1 MLAVLSYCVYAA
13 LSGHL
18 RPSFVLGTDSCTLCR
33 MSPRA
38 ACRPRPRIHYISKP
52 ARKNRRA
59 QDEQCCNACGCIS
72 LCAGCTEWTPKPAF
86 CGGRNFSIICRMSL
100 RAACGVLSRRSLT
113 VPVTA
118 HIPPLRR
125 DTVDAAAF
133 RIGVPISL
141 RGKTE
146 TEIRSGTSDSARR
159 LR

>member
-1 MLAVLSYCVYAA
+1 MLAVLSYCVYTA
-13 LSGHL
+13 LNGHL
-18 RPSFVLGTDSCTLCR
+18 RPSFAFGTASCTLRR

-38 ACRPRPRIHYISKP
+38 ACRPCPRIHYISKP
-52 ARKNRRA
+52 ARESRRA

-72 LCAGCTEWTPKPAF
+72 LCVGCTEWTPKPAF
-86 CGGRNFSIICRMSL
+86 CGGTDSSIICRMSP

-146 TEIRSGTSDSARR
+146 TEIRSGTSDSACR